1 MNISRLFTPET
12 RRSLAAANEDYV
24 SKDTDEYA
32 LIEKLK
38 IENNLDR
45 VYRFDI
51 GRNSDGYSELIKEV
65 MDQADLVGLSRANLI
80 DYPDNQYNLL
90 RNHLADQH
98 GLEPSWFVI
107 SAGLESMI
115 DHISRVFIKD
125 NIAFLSAVP
134 NFSVFL
140 AFSAR
145 MGGRPVYLPVR
156 PEENFQWTHG
166 TVRGLIDLM
175 QKYSPR
181 LLWVSNPVNPT
192 GQQLPVDWMT
202 ELAAA
207 GLVHETA
214 VVVDEAYGEYTD
226 RNDGLVSSTQLLH
239 KFPNLMVL
247 RTFSKIHALP
257 SLRVGYL
264 MCSNRDILDAISLYR
279 LMFPFSWFSL
289 FVAQIASVDDEHV
302 QFSRTRNARWRS
314 RLYTQLANL
323 ETFIYIPSKT
333 NTLMLKNSQLKAVE
347 LGERFAKRGFLTADL
362 SRVQGLEN
370 HEFIRITIC
379 REEENDFFV
388 EACRR
393 IEQEIMGTGVMI
405 ND

>member
-12 RRSLAAANEDYV
+12 RRSLAAANKDYV

-32 LIEKLK
+32 LIEQLKL
-38 IENNLDR
+38 ENNLDR

-51 GRNSDGYSELIKEV
+51 GRNSDGYSDLIKGV
-65 MDQADLVGLSRANLI
+65 MEQADLVSLSKANLI

-90 RNHLADQH
+90 RKHLANQH
-98 GLEPSWFVI
+98 GLKPSWFVI

-125 NIAFLSAVP
+125 DMAFLSAVP

-145 MGGRPVYLPVR
+145 MGGRPIYLPVR
-156 PEENFQWTHG
+156 PEENFQWTRG
-166 TVRGLIDLM
+166 TLRGLIDLM

-192 GQQLPVDWMT
+192 GQLLPVDWMA

-226 RNDGLVSSTQLLH
+226 RDDGLVSSTQLLH
-239 KFPNLMVL
+239 KFPNLIVL

-264 MCSNRDILDAISLYR
+264 MCSNRDVIDAVSLYR
-279 LMFPFSWFSL
+279 PMFPFSWFSL
-289 FVAQIASVDDEHV
+289 FVAQIASVDEEHV
-302 QFSRTRNARWRS
+302 QFSRARNARRRS
-314 RLYTQLANL
+314 RLYKQLADL

-333 NTLMLKNSQLKAVE
+333 NTLMLKNAKLKAVE
-347 LGERFAKRGFLTADL
+347 LGERLAKRGFLTADL

-379 REEENDFFV
+379 RQEENDFFV
-388 EACRR
+388 KACRR
-393 IEQEIMGTGVMI
+393 IEQEIM
-405 ND
+405 

>member
-1 MNISRLFTPET
+1 MEISRLFTPET
-12 RRSLAAANEDYV
+12 RQSLRAANEDYV

-32 LIEKLK
+32 LIEQLK
-38 IENNLDR
+38 RENNLER

-51 GRNSDGYSELIKEV
+51 GRNSDGYSELIKDV
-65 MDQADLVGLSRANLI
+65 MEQTDLVDLSRANLI
-80 DYPDNQYNLL
+80 DYPDNHYNLL
-90 RNHLADQH
+90 RDHLANQH
-98 GLEPSWFVI
+98 GLDPSWFVI

-115 DHISRVFIKD
+115 DHISRVFINND
-125 NIAFLSAVP
+125 LVYLSAVP

-156 PEENFQWTHG
+156 PEDNFQWTRD
-166 TVRGLIDLM
+166 TVGGLIDLM
-175 QKYSPR
+175 GKHAPR

-192 GQQLPVDWMT
+192 GQHLPVDWMA

-207 GLVHETA
+207 GLRHRTA

-226 RNDGLVSSTQLLH
+226 RDDGMVSSTRLLH
-239 KFPNLMVL
+239 KFHNLMVL

-264 MCSNRDILDAISLYR
+264 MCSNREVIDAVSLYR
-279 LMFPFSWFSL
+279 PMFPFSWFSL
-289 FVAQIASVDDEHV
+289 FVAQIASVDDDHV
-302 QFSRTRNARWRS
+302 RFSRTRNAERRD
-314 RLYTQLANL
+314 RLCAQLVGL
-323 ETFIYIPSKT
+323 ETFTHIPSET
-333 NTLMLKNSQLKAVE
+333 NTLMLKSARLSAVE
-347 LGERFAKRGFLTADL
+347 LGGRLAKRGFLTANL
-362 SRVQGLEN
+362 SRVQGLEG

-379 REEENDFFV
+379 KQDENDLFV

-393 IEQEIMGTGVMI
+393 IEREVMETTPA
-405 ND
+405 

>member
-181 LLWVSNPVNPT
+181 LLRISVSNI
-192 GQQLPVDWMT
+192 T
-202 ELAAA
+202 EGDIMKIYYKFRLFCL
-207 GLVHETA
+207 LVLT
-214 VVVDEAYGEYTD
+214 
-226 RNDGLVSSTQLLH
+226 NML
-239 KFPNLMVL
+239 F
-247 RTFSKIHALP
+247 
-257 SLRVGYL
+257 
-264 MCSNRDILDAISLYR
+264 
-279 LMFPFSWFSL
+279 FSL
-289 FVAQIASVDDEHV
+289 SGCSDNDSAGSDQ
-302 QFSRTRNARWRS
+302 S
-314 RLYTQLANL
+314 RLEGYPMAAV
-323 ETFIYIPSKT
+323 IPT
-333 NTLMLKNSQLKAVE
+333 W
-347 LGERFAKRGFLTADL
+347 KRRPRGP
-362 SRVQGLEN
+362 S
-370 HEFIRITIC
+370 HSPK
-379 REEENDFFV
+379 
-388 EACRR
+388 
-393 IEQEIMGTGVMI
+393 
-405 ND
+405 